1 MLEQDCAEK
10 GNKVSELRNKLD
22 IIEKRHAE
30 VRDLRNDKR
39 KQEVEFL
46 KYQGQNLDQFLKS
59 VSGSGM

>member
-1 MLEQDCAEK
+1 M
-10 GNKVSELRNKLD
+10 SELRNKLD

-30 VRDLRNDKR
+30 VQELRNEKR